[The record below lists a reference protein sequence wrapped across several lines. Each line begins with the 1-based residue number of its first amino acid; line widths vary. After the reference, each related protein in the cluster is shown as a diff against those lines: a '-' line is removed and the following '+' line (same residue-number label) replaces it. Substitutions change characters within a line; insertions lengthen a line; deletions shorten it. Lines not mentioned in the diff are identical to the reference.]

1 MLTRDVDGMQ
11 RAVRLWPVPRSLSAA
26 EVEEW
31 RLLVHSRIMR
41 PDTADVLQ
49 QAADEEWWVLP
60 DMRAVLQLRLRD
72 AIPKIHGLVVR
83 TPRQGDGRQL
93 VAIVIPFGR
102 CHNIC
107 IKYAYTH
114 ICIHCIIYMTD
125 KNPERGIDVL
135 RRS

>member
-31 RLLVHSRIMR
+31 RWLVHSRIMR

-49 QAADEEWWVLP
+49 QAADEEGWVLP

-72 AIPKIHGLVVR
+72 AIPKIHGLVVVR
-83 TPRQGDGRQL
+83 TPRQGAGRQL

-107 IKYAYTH
+107 IKYA
-114 ICIHCIIYMTD
+114 
-125 KNPERGIDVL
+125 GIAYPYIFY
-135 RRS
+135 